1 MLSKDFRHMG
11 TKESQVL
18 TVKIGPV
25 LCTKMGWSLGG
36 RRTQVDLCPVP
47 SLWVRIEYHIDS

>member
-1 MLSKDFRHMG
+1 MPNTTLELWGLLVLGKDLRHMG

-25 LCTKMGWSLGG
+25 LC
-36 RRTQVDLCPVP
+36 
-47 SLWVRIEYHIDS
+47 H